1 MPPVLLRRCALNRVV
16 ILFFISFVMF
26 YSISAAGA
34 ESLGDP
40 FDGNALKNPNWK
52 WKTSDAEGVEPKTW
66 DLGKT
71 KAGWLHVT
79 GELNRNLWPSDTTNR
94 LYQEHEGDFDI
105 ETHLYMDYGDACVV
119 AGVVAYSPTTKDH
132 QGREGEWVTIKLW
145 GRGPAN
151 GNNAVIQY
159 QKRQFDN
166 AEGLVGVVP
175 GFQDPAGE
183 MALYMRL
190 RREKDTFT
198 AWWKRKANDTWIDIG
213 ETEQEFDE
221 PLEVGIYVGICDG
234 KGEQIAQF
242 EYFEDLLVPFDIS
255 PRAKLPIAWGDLK
268 RRHNLSN
275 NR

>member
-1 MPPVLLRRCALNRVV
+1 MRHTAILL
-16 ILFFISFVMF
+16 FIGFAML
-26 YSISAAGA
+26 YGLSAEGV

-52 WKTSDAEGVEPKTW
+52 WKTSDEGGVEPKEW
-66 DLGKT
+66 DLSKT
-71 KAGWLHVT
+71 KSGWLHVT

-105 ETHLYMDYGDACVV
+105 ETHLYMDYEDACVV

-132 QGREGEWVTIKLW
+132 QGRDGEWVTIKLW

-159 QKRQFDN
+159 QKRQFD
-166 AEGLVGVVP
+166 AGEGLVGVVP

-183 MALYMRL
+183 MELYMRL

-198 AWWKRKANDTWIDIG
+198 AWWKREANDTWIDIG

-234 KGEQIAQF
+234 KGKQIAQF
-242 EYFEDLLVPFDIS
+242 EYFEDLLVPFDVS

-268 RRHNLSN
+268 RRHSLSN